1 MQAPMILE
9 NCHKC
14 ELPIQSGE
22 PAWQEASVDPVSS
35 TEQAV
40 IGGRVVAS
48 PIRYSHGGGGCEAAV
63 ERASTNPS

>member
-14 ELPIQSGE
+14 KLPIQSGE
-22 PAWQEASVDPVSS
+22 PAWQEASVD
-35 TEQAV
+35 V

-48 PIRYSHGGGGCEAAV
+48 PVRYSHGRGRCEAAMKR
-63 ERASTNPS
+63 ETPNQS

>member
-14 ELPIQSGE
+14 KLPIQPGE
-22 PAWQEASVDPVSS
+22 PAWHEASVD
-35 TEQAV
+35 V

-48 PIRYSHGGGGCEAAV
+48 PVRYSHGRGGCEAAMK
-63 ERASTNPS
+63 RKTQTPR